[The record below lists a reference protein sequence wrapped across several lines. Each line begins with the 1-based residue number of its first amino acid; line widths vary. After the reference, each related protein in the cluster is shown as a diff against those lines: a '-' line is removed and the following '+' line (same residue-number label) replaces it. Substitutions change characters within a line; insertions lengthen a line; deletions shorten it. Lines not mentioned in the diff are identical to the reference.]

1 MIPGRAEGMK
11 IPEEVPVLF
20 YICGMPD
27 IQKENAGSMPCRK
40 REREMEKEKLNR
52 IYDICFFDL
61 DGTIIDSSPGITNSV
76 MYALKKFGIE
86 ETDREKLCKFIGPPL
101 TDSFARFY
109 GFNEKKSWLGVEYY
123 REYYQDTGIFECS
136 VYNGL
141 EESLKALKAAGKRLF
156 VATSKPEVYAR
167 KIIEHF
173 GLEEYFE
180 YVAGMELDGR
190 RGSKAEVIEYLIDT
204 CHVTEKQRVLMIGD
218 REHDVLGAKKE
229 GLDCMGVLYG
239 FGNREEL
246 EKAGAVCI
254 AETPEDIAKIILK

>member
-1 MIPGRAEGMK
+1 
-11 IPEEVPVLF
+11 
-20 YICGMPD
+20 
-27 IQKENAGSMPCRK
+27 
-40 REREMEKEKLNR
+40 
-52 IYDICFFDL
+52 
-61 DGTIIDSSPGITNSV
+61 
-76 MYALKKFGIE
+76 MY
-86 ETDREKLCKFIGPPL
+86 KFIGPPL

-109 GFNEKKSWLGVEYY
+109 GFDEKKSWLGVEYY

-136 VYNGL
+136 VYDGL
-141 EESLKALKAAGKRLF
+141 EESLKELKAAGKRLF

-167 KIIEHF
+167 RIIEHF

-180 YVAGMELDGR
+180 YVAGMELDGG

-204 CHVTEKQRVLMIGD
+204 CRVKEKDKILMIGD

-254 AETPEDIAKIILK
+254 ADTPEDIADIILK